1 VAVAAVGKEE
11 LVARRREIAGSEK
24 MRKRGQV
31 WTGEEDEKTM
41 KMHDGVGKPVAA
53 NDGLACAPNLHG
65 PRDVTAPPSLRS
77 VKTES
82 RGLVGYCQ
90 QNAEPDARAGPTS
103 KNTE

>member
-11 LVARRREIAGSEK
+11 LVARRRETAGSEK

-41 KMHDGVGKPVAA
+41 KMHDGV
-53 NDGLACAPNLHG
+53 PNLHG